1 MRVSLSNPVM
11 RESMV
16 KLLIFAAA
24 DNKFTGIVLQ
34 ISGGGGS
41 LPQDK
46 L

>member
-1 MRVSLSNPVM
+1 M

-16 KLLIFAAA
+16 KLLILAAA

-34 ISGGGGS
+34 ISGRGGS